1 MNGEIGNGRD
11 EDDIDDDVE
20 ENPAPDETVVLTE
33 DLEDIGDEADTTA
46 EVNVDELVAKID
58 MDEDAE
64 HKKEVH
70 RRLMELEEKKL
81 QEKEL
86 DSTYNF
92 NLDDEL

>member
-1 MNGEIGNGRD
+1 MNGEIVNGKD
-11 EDDIDDDVE
+11 ELEVDVDVE
-20 ENPAPDETVVLTE
+20 ENAALDETVVLTE
-33 DLEDIGDEADTTA
+33 DLEDIGDEADSTA
-46 EVNVDELVAKID
+46 EVDVDELVAKID